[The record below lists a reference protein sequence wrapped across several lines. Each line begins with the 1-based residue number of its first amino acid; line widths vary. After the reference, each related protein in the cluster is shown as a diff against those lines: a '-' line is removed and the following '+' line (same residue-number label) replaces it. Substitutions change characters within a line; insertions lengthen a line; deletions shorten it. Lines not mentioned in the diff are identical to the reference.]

1 MGAASRVRNTPNAI
15 RETGRLMW
23 QPTKL
28 ELERLEKAERL
39 QALGVELYPARV
51 SRSCSIADAVK
62 AFLTQEERAGA
73 GAESAAADPL
83 EVTVT
88 GRIRRLNSKGKV
100 SFAHIEDE
108 SGRVQLFLRVN
119 DLGEKVYEQVRRK
132 LIDVDDFVQA
142 SGAMMRTRAG
152 EISVAVRHLRLI
164 SKALTP
170 LPVVKEQRQEDGN
183 VIEYGEFTDVE
194 SRYRQRYADLAVNKP
209 VRDVF
214 VKRARTIKALRD
226 FLDNEGML
234 EVETPI
240 LQPLY
245 GGAAARPFVTH
256 HNQLHQ
262 DLYLRISFELYL
274 KRLLVG
280 GYDAVYEIGRDFR
293 NEGVSYKHNTEFT
306 MLEFYK
312 AYIDYV
318 GVMDITERMFA
329 YTAEQ
334 VTGSARI
341 NYQGET
347 IDLTPP
353 WKRLSIRES
362 VQEMLGFDYMDYPCS
377 DSLFEYLEGRGLAEG
392 LKPSDTWGRMIVEHL
407 LGNFVEPR
415 LTQPTI
421 IKDYPRDMSP
431 FAKRIQGGEAVCDE
445 KELRYIDSHTERF
458 EFFIAGMEMGNAFTE
473 LNDPRDQQD
482 RFVEMKRLYAD
493 EADETTP
500 LDEDYLNAMRYGMPP
515 NGGFGSGVD
524 RMVMLL
530 TDQVSIRDVLLYP
543 HLRAPAP
550 TEFDL
555 RGQFMLDAA
564 VRQLEV
570 QLDVRLEGSK
580 RKLAL
585 YLPAYN
591 VGVEF
596 RMANALDGARPQLRN
611 LRKAFAG
618 VLYVMTDE
626 RLYRVCEQ
634 LEAVEFSDFW
644 NSLSQKKISGG

>member
-1 MGAASRVRNTPNAI
+1 
-15 RETGRLMW
+15 MW

-28 ELERLEKAERL
+28 ELERLGKAERL
-39 QALGVELYPARV
+39 QDQAVELYPARIKRTHRIAEAV
-51 SRSCSIADAVK
+51 ALFLQAEADAQ
-62 AFLTQEERAGA
+62 ADE
-73 GAESAAADPL
+73 GAERPTEAI

-88 GRIRRLNSKGKV
+88 GRIRRLNAKGKV

-119 DLGEKVYEQVRRK
+119 ALGDEVYQLIRRK

-142 SGAMMRTRAG
+142 SGTMMRTRAG
-152 EISVAVRHLRLI
+152 EVSVNTDGLRLI
-164 SKALTP
+164 AKALTP
-170 LPVVKEQRQEDGN
+170 LPVVKEQRQADGTI
-183 VIEYGEFTDVE
+183 VEYGEFKDKE
-194 SRYRQRYADLAVNKP
+194 SRYRQRYADLAVNKS
-209 VRDVF
+209 VRDIF
-214 VKRARTIKALRD
+214 QKRARTIKALRE
-226 FLDNEGML
+226 FLDGEGML
-234 EVETPI
+234 EVETPV

-245 GGAAARPFVTH
+245 GGAAARPFTTH
-256 HNQLHQ
+256 HNQLRE

-280 GYDAVYEIGRDFR
+280 GFDAVYEIGRDFR

-312 AYIDYV
+312 AYIDYK

-334 VTGSARI
+334 VTGSAEI
-341 NYQGET
+341 MYQGAV
-347 IDLTPP
+347 IDLAPP
-353 WKRLSIRES
+353 WKRVSIREAA
-362 VQEMLGFDYMDYPCS
+362 QKLLGFDYMDYPS
-377 DSLFEYLEGRGLAEG
+377 SETLYNYLDSRGLAEG
-392 LKPSDTWGRMIVEHL
+392 LNRADTWGRMIVEHI
-407 LGNFVEPR
+407 LGNHIEHH
-415 LTQPTI
+415 LIQPTI

-431 FAKRIQGGEAVCDE
+431 FAKRLQGDDRPIDE
-445 KELRYIDSHTERF
+445 KERRYRESHTERF

-473 LNDPRDQQD
+473 LNDPRDQQA

-530 TDQVSIRDVLLYP
+530 TDQTSIRDALLYP
-543 HLRAPAP
+543 HLRSQQL
-550 TEFDL
+550 TEADL

-564 VRQLEV
+564 VRGFEYRLDHQLA
-570 QLDVRLEGSK
+570 GTK
-580 RKLAL
+580 RKIALAL
-585 YLPAYN
+585 PAPD
-591 VGVEF
+591 VGLEF
-596 RMANALDGARPQLRN
+596 RLANALDGSIAQLRN

-618 VLYVMTDE
+618 DLYVMSEEGLYAVDE
-626 RLYRVCEQ
+626 KLTEITP
-634 LEAVEFSDFW
+634 AEFW
-644 NSLSQKKISGG
+644 RSLG